1 MLHNLSFKKGIKTS
15 IILDQFIFQSSCAQ
29 FRKKSSWY
37 YMLNQNYKS
46 EIEYLFKKIK
56 IISIKWFL
64 WSLIQRINERLLRAQ
79 KRYKCVCYA
88 TISLSFLSIFLK
100 FFCKSTFF
108 KMIKNKLTSGIWL
121 PSFNCQ
127 TRT

>member
-79 KRYKCVCYA
+79 TRYKCLLRNDFSL
-88 TISLSFLSIFLK
+88 ISFYFLK

>member
-1 MLHNLSFKKGIKTS
+1 MINLSFRVPVHNSG
-15 IILDQFIFQSSCAQ
+15 
-29 FRKKSSWY
+29 KKSSWY

-79 KRYKCVCYA
+79 TRFKCVCYA
-88 TISLSFLSIFLK
+88 TISLSFLSIFWNFFVKVLFLK
-100 FFCKSTFF
+100 WYKINSPQAFGC
-108 KMIKNKLTSGIWL
+108 L
-121 PSFNCQ
+121 PSTAKLGHKNLHSQITTEKQHFME
-127 TRT
+127 